1 MTAAI
6 RSTGTG
12 RDGIYELD
20 IANAYWIPS
29 SPNFADID
37 AAIVVDSTLHSIQH
51 TIEAP
56 HTFKTES
63 FWDNFAR
70 PSRFIFCARRSQFYN
85 ECSKDLQLLSQSTK
99 KCLRGSAIYPDV
111 VDRGMRGQERYRLH
125 WRD

>member
-37 AAIVVDSTLHSIQH
+37 AAIVVDSTLHSMQH

-70 PSRFIFCARRSQFYN
+70 PSRFIFLCPKESI
-85 ECSKDLQLLSQSTK
+85 LQRVFKRPT
-99 KCLRGSAIYPDV
+99 AIIPIN
-111 VDRGMRGQERYRLH
+111 QKNA
-125 WRD
+125 